1 MTPITKINISKEQK
15 EVFSVWYNY
24 LMGAISY
31 NDAHDW
37 PQRYNFNL
45 DETSK
50 YFNGLIKLKLMIK
63 QLKNIHLG

>member
-45 DETSK
+45 DVASK
-50 YFNGLIKLKLMIK
+50 
-63 QLKNIHLG
+63 